1 MGGPAESARG
11 RRAARPSPRTRH
23 ETDHEDRGG
32 VVRRAL
38 ADYLSE
44 SQRPIVVLVFL
55 LPAIAFYEI
64 RLAMLALGGEPLLV
78 NKAQHGVLRFLEA
91 IGLGQAGVLGM
102 ALPEFEAI
110 DARPTF
116 LVVLLLI
123 WQGLA
128 GGPWRTR
135 PPVLLGMFAESV
147 LMALPLLAI
156 SRFAAAPPLAAVGP
170 WSDLGISGALAIS
183 LGAGLYEELVFRLL
197 LLAVLHTVLVDML
210 RIGEAIGA
218 ITSIVIAAIAF
229 TLYHPI
235 AADDGSV
242 EVFRVAFYLVA
253 GVWLGILMLKRGFGI
268 AVGAHATYDIATL
281 LVA

>member
-11 RRAARPSPRTRH
+11 RRAARPSPRTHH

-102 ALPEFEAI
+102 ALPGLV
-110 DARPTF
+110 

-229 TLYHPI
+229 TLYHPL

>member
-1 MGGPAESARG
+1 
-11 RRAARPSPRTRH
+11 
-23 ETDHEDRGG
+23 
-32 VVRRAL
+32 
-38 ADYLSE
+38 
-44 SQRPIVVLVFL
+44 VVLVFL

-102 ALPEFEAI
+102 ALPGLV
-110 DARPTF
+110 

-229 TLYHPI
+229 TLYHPL